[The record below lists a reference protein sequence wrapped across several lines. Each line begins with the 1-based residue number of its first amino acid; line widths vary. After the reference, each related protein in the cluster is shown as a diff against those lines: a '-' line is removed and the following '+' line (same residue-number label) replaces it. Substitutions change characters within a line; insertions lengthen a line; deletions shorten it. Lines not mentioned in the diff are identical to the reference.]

1 VIIATIIVAWTSV
14 FGTIAAAVLTCQR
27 AFPRS
32 TVAKISTVRLTFV
45 ATFGSVGADSVTV
58 RTAYLAAKS
67 YSSTATNKV
76 RSAPSARAVMG

>member
-1 VIIATIIVAWTSV
+1 MCACPTVSCLP
-14 FGTIAAAVLTCQR
+14 GCKSPSAVG
-27 AFPRS
+27 
-32 TVAKISTVRLTFV
+32 LTFV

-58 RTAYLAAKS
+58 RTAYLAAES